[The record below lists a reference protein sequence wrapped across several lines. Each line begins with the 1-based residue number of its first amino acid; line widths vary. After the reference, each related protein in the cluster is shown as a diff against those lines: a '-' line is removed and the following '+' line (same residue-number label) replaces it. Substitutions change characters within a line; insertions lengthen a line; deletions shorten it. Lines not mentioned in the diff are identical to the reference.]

1 MRRCSQYILMK
12 CVSLLILFT
21 ACNRDEV
28 RTDDPLMMD
37 YLQIAGKIAGTTATR
52 AATDNKLTL
61 SYTAFQDGDAIG
73 FFSYHDKNCPK
84 PDRWSHRDG
93 NDDVNYLKNVP
104 LTYSNGLK
112 RFTAEDITNVSLAK
126 FGITFA
132 YFPYADQGKQ
142 PEGYVKA
149 DGQPLEMPA
158 KDPHPSGRGR
168 GEHYIHIF
176 TGTQDDPCVLDLLTA
191 QKSHYSN
198 VNYEFRHRFA
208 MILLY
213 LGEGF
218 EPQENAKLKV
228 QLTEHILGA
237 HITRTEIAPSPFEDF
252 PLTIDRVSVSVAN
265 EKGYEFGH
273 SFFIAP
279 RIEGYTLLEG
289 QGPRTVYPVILP
301 EEVEIDYIE
310 VVDKTGTLQ
319 QVRFTK
325 DAFPNG
331 MEGGHIHP
339 LTIRMEGIIP
349 TISPHE
355 IIDWHETPVVD
366 FDKLPGIYTA
376 ENFTDWLD
384 VYNRNVGDWG
394 SMNTADRQTLERFGV
409 YNDGKD
415 PGEIGWTFYLHD
427 HIDCSGITTS
437 GGALIKALPEGVTID
452 GRGYFLKNLMW
463 DFEKTPPSGGTVGL
477 IGEISGGNLKDLH
490 LDFVTVRNMTTD
502 VPAGCI
508 AGRITGGQIV
518 GCTVRQAVMG
528 CRDGIAGVLAGE
540 MSGGKVDHCKFHGM
554 VQATEMQDETGLYG
568 KAEGVIGKISAG
580 FTENDGAITDDFVNR
595 VVLTD

>member
-228 QLTEHILGA
+228 QLTEHILEPISLGQ
-237 HITRTEIAPSPFEDF
+237 RLPRAP
-252 PLTIDRVSVSVAN
+252 
-265 EKGYEFGH
+265 
-273 SFFIAP
+273 
-279 RIEGYTLLEG
+279 
-289 QGPRTVYPVILP
+289 
-301 EEVEIDYIE
+301 
-310 VVDKTGTLQ
+310 
-319 QVRFTK
+319 
-325 DAFPNG
+325 
-331 MEGGHIHP
+331 
-339 LTIRMEGIIP
+339 
-349 TISPHE
+349 
-355 IIDWHETPVVD
+355 
-366 FDKLPGIYTA
+366 
-376 ENFTDWLD
+376 
-384 VYNRNVGDWG
+384 
-394 SMNTADRQTLERFGV
+394 
-409 YNDGKD
+409 
-415 PGEIGWTFYLHD
+415 
-427 HIDCSGITTS
+427 
-437 GGALIKALPEGVTID
+437 
-452 GRGYFLKNLMW
+452 LKIFRL
-463 DFEKTPPSGGTVGL
+463 
-477 IGEISGGNLKDLH
+477 
-490 LDFVTVRNMTTD
+490 R
-502 VPAGCI
+502 
-508 AGRITGGQIV
+508 
-518 GCTVRQAVMG
+518 
-528 CRDGIAGVLAGE
+528 
-540 MSGGKVDHCKFHGM
+540 
-554 VQATEMQDETGLYG
+554 
-568 KAEGVIGKISAG
+568 
-580 FTENDGAITDDFVNR
+580 
-595 VVLTD
+595 